1 MADLI
6 QIYDTR
12 HEPAQLVHVWAGE
25 LHNNISYAVYRFWIA
40 ERRMPA
46 AIVMSE
52 QLAREFMAVYGTE
65 LFGDLKFY
73 GYHHTQSENIPVL
86 GRPAY
91 IDPLFTLI

>member
-1 MADLI
+1 MAELT
-6 QIYDTR
+6 IYDTR
-12 HEPAQLVHVWAGE
+12 HSPAQLVHIESVD
-25 LHNNISYAVYRFWIA
+25 LHKNISYAVYRFWVA

-52 QLAREFMAVYGTE
+52 QLARAFTDSFGAE
-65 LFGDLKFY
+65 LFGDLRFY
-73 GYHHTQSENIPVL
+73 GYHHTQSQNIPVL